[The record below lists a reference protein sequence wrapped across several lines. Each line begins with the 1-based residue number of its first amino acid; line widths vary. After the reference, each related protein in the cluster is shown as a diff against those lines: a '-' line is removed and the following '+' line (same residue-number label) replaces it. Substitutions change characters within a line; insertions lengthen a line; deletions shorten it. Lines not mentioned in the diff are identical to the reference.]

1 MVTDSQIAHY
11 IAMFM
16 IFVMAISFSIGC
28 YKRDGI
34 KPFTDKFELGY
45 IEDTLPMSP
54 SYVQVVDEYDE
65 LKDLE
70 RQVKIAKLKKQ
81 ADKMKRSDKFKNT
94 IRARED
100 MTDEQKMKVM
110 DYVTNNIRTENEV
123 ELSKGGAVEFR
134 NGGKVSLGK
143 FKGNF

>member
-1 MVTDSQIAHY
+1 MGKNNNSKYMGEGELETRARR
-11 IAMFM
+11 
-16 IFVMAISFSIGC
+16 G
-28 YKRDGI
+28 
-34 KPFTDKFELGY
+34 DK
-45 IEDTLPMSP
+45 
-54 SYVQVVDEYDE
+54 
-65 LKDLE
+65 KA
-70 RQVKIAKLKKQ
+70 IAKLKKQ
-81 ADKMKRSDKFKNT
+81 ADKMKRSDKFNST

-110 DYVTNNIRTENEV
+110 DYVTNNIFTENEV

>member
-1 MVTDSQIAHY
+1 MGKENNSKYMGEGELETRARR
-11 IAMFM
+11 
-16 IFVMAISFSIGC
+16 G
-28 YKRDGI
+28 
-34 KPFTDKFELGY
+34 DK
-45 IEDTLPMSP
+45 
-54 SYVQVVDEYDE
+54 
-65 LKDLE
+65 KA
-70 RQVKIAKLKKQ
+70 IAKLKKQ

-123 ELSKGGAVEFR
+123 ELSKGGSVEFR